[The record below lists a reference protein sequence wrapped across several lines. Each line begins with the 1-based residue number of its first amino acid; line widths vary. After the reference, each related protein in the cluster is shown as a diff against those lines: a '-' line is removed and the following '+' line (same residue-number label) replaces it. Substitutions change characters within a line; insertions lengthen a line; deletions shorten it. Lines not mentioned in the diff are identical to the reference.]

1 VPGGSFSVEI
11 TLDMKGVRS
20 VRVLGKDWDQSVQA
34 HALLQRISPLIQQ
47 LDAEVKREA
56 SPKKNRNAEV
66 VQ

>member
-1 VPGGSFSVEI
+1 VTSGSFSVEI
-11 TLDMKGVRS
+11 TLDTGGVRS
-20 VRVLGKDWDQSVQA
+20 VRVLGKNWDQSAQA

-56 SPKKNRNAEV
+56 SPKETRDTGV